1 MTATLSS
8 DVQLLNGVSSDGL
21 GVTVESIVALLFAT
35 VFAFVVSWPMALCSL
50 GVAPIIIICG
60 AIVSKADMENNVA
73 MEETKT
79 EDDKSEDAK
88 EIQILATDTISN
100 YKTVA
105 SFGNDQILIDQFAA
119 INNRNA
125 ASESKKSCLYGFSLG
140 LSTAL

>member
-1 MTATLSS
+1 
-8 DVQLLNGVSSDGL
+8 
-21 GVTVESIVALLFAT
+21 
-35 VFAFVVSWPMALCSL
+35 
-50 GVAPIIIICG
+50 
-60 AIVSKADMENNVA
+60 